1 MKYLWFIPLIFIL
14 STTVNAK
21 LRLEAIEYK
30 EGDTVLEGYL
40 AYDDAIKGK
49 RPGVMVVHE
58 WTGLGPYVK
67 RRANELAEL
76 GYIAFAADIYGKGVR
91 PKDHEEAAKVSGIY
105 FNDRKLMRARAKA
118 GLDVLKNHELTDKSR
133 IAAMGYCFGGAAVL
147 ELARSGA
154 GIGGVVSFH
163 GILSTPNHE
172 DAKNIKAKVMVFDG
186 ANDPFVPQEMVT
198 AFEDEMRKA
207 GVDWQMVIFGGAVHS
222 FTVPEAGNDPSKGMA
237 YNEKADK
244 RSWEMMKIFYKEIF
258 R

>member
-1 MKYLWFIPLIFIL
+1 MKYLLSIIFIL
-14 STTVNAK
+14 FLATNLQAK
-21 LRLEAIEYK
+21 LHTETTEYK
-30 EGDTVLEGYL
+30 EGDTVMEGYL

-67 RRANELAEL
+67 RRAEELAKL

-91 PKDHEEAAKVSGIY
+91 PKDHEEAARVAGMY
-105 FNDRKLMRARAKA
+105 FKDRSLMRARAQA
-118 GLDVLKNHELTDKSR
+118 SLQVLKNHKLTDKSR
-133 IAAMGYCFGGAAVL
+133 FSAIGYCFGGTTVL

-154 GIGGVVSFH
+154 DISGVVSFH
-163 GILSTPNHE
+163 GNLSTPNPE
-172 DAKNIKAKVMVFDG
+172 DAKNIKAKVLVFHG
-186 ANDPFVPQEMVT
+186 AEDTFVPQEVVL
-198 AFEDEMRKA
+198 AFQNEMRKA

-244 RSWEMMKIFYKEIF
+244 RSWEMMKIFFKEIF

>member
-1 MKYLWFIPLIFIL
+1 MRYLLSVILILFIAT
-14 STTVNAK
+14 SVHAK
-21 LRLEAIEYK
+21 LRTETIEYK

-40 AYDDAIKGK
+40 AYDEAIKGK
-49 RPGVMVVHE
+49 RPGVMVVHD

-76 GYIAFAADIYGKGVR
+76 GYIAFAADIYGKGIR
-91 PKDHEEAAKVSGIY
+91 PKDHEEAAKVAGMY
-105 FNDRKLMRARAKA
+105 FKDRSLMRARAKA
-118 GLDVLKNHELTDKSR
+118 GLEVLKNHELTDRSR
-133 IAAMGYCFGGAAVL
+133 IAAMGYCFGGATVL

-154 GIGGVVSFH
+154 EIAGVVTFH
-163 GILSTPNHE
+163 GALSTPNPE
-172 DAKNIKAKVMVFDG
+172 DAKNIKAKVLVFHG
-186 ANDPFVPQEMVT
+186 SEDPVVPQEAVL
-198 AFEDEMRKA
+198 AFQNEMRKA

-244 RSWEMMKIFYKEIF
+244 RSWEMMKLFFKEIF

>member
-1 MKYLWFIPLIFIL
+1 MKYLCFIFLILFLGTNVQAKIH
-14 STTVNAK
+14 TETV
-21 LRLEAIEYK
+21 EYK
-30 EGDTVLEGYL
+30 DGETLMEGYL

-91 PKDHEEAAKVSGIY
+91 PKDHEEAAKVSGMY
-105 FNDRKLMRARAKA
+105 FNDRSLMRAHAKA
-118 GLDVLKNHELTDKSR
+118 GLEVLKNHELTDKSR
-133 IAAMGYCFGGAAVL
+133 IAAMGYCFGGATVL

-154 GIGGVVSFH
+154 DIAGVVSFH
-163 GILSTPNHE
+163 GALATPNPE
-172 DAKNIKAKVMVFDG
+172 DAKNIKAKVLVFQG
-186 ANDPFVPQEMVT
+186 SEDPFVPQEAVL
-198 AFEDEMRKA
+198 AFQNEMRKA

-244 RSWEMMKIFYKEIF
+244 RSWEMMKLFFKEIF

>member
-1 MKYLWFIPLIFIL
+1 MKYLFSIILILFL
-14 STTVNAK
+14 GTNVQAK
-21 LRLEAIEYK
+21 LHTETIEYK
-30 EGDTVLEGYL
+30 EGYTVLEGYL

-154 GIGGVVSFH
+154 DIVGVVTFH
-163 GILSTPNHE
+163 GALATPNPE
-172 DAKNIKAKVMVFDG
+172 DAKNIKAKVLVFQG
-186 ANDPFVPQEMVT
+186 SEDPFVPQEAVL
-198 AFEDEMRKA
+198 AFQNEMRKA

-222 FTVPEAGNDPSKGMA
+222 FTVREAGNDPSKGMA

-244 RSWEMMKIFYKEIF
+244 RSWEMMKLFYKEIF